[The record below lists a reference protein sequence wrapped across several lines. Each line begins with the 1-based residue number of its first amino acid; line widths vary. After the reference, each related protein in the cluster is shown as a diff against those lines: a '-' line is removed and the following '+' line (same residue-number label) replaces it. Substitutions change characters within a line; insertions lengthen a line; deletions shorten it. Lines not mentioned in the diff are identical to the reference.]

1 MDMQQQQDGACKGED
16 RERMVKRNAEETRKK
31 EEVQLFA
38 CLFQK
43 AEVEKISSLKTFLV
57 ISV

>member
-1 MDMQQQQDGACKGED
+1 
-16 RERMVKRNAEETRKK
+16 MVKRNAEETRKK